1 MNNQK
6 KVKFLIAVAMLFA
19 IALFVIVVAQ
29 IVNISK
35 TQNKLA
41 NQQQQIEQ
49 LEKEL
54 DYYKNKLPNEDYEEI
69 V

>member
-6 KVKFLIAVAMLFA
+6 KVKLLIAFAML
-19 IALFVIVVAQ
+19 IVVALFVTVVAQ

-41 NQQQQIEQ
+41 NQQQQIEK

>member
-54 DYYKNKLPNEDYEEI
+54 DYYKNKLPNEDDEEI